1 MQWLHKILALAVI
14 CAAGQAEECPSTC
27 YCTST
32 RLECSQRTLP
42 NNNLTKA
49 IISQYNI
56 TTTFVW
62 TYSKINSIEK
72 KLFSEIQHLKSIDL
86 SGNELKTTKDDP
98 FDRLSHL
105 VYLNISR
112 NAIVDLPRFTFLSL
126 QNLTVLDVSHNSL
139 TVIPFQLFRPMTK
152 LEYLDLS
159 YNTIA
164 TFIDYSFNPNRQ
176 LKSLFLNNNKL
187 VKITSNALV
196 NLTELETLDLSHNC
210 LDYIPK
216 GIFDIFDKL
225 TTLNLGYSNFRN
237 ISQDAFKNLKNLSD
251 LNIGGNK
258 LKRLPSWLFVHN
270 KNLRTL
276 YLEHTEITVIEN
288 TNFKGLYNLQTLYL
302 RNNTHLRDIEPFV
315 FQDTPAITHLD
326 ISANAL
332 TNLPSSLVSLQKLKE
347 LNIVNNEWDCDC
359 RMTWFASWLQK
370 SNITVQSELS
380 CGKGYPNDMLP
391 TLHHTAKYCTEP
403 KVIFKTPLTLRRL
416 QTDVLLECSFEG
428 NPSPSITWITPTR
441 VVYHWNPEQSKPD
454 IFHKHGV
461 AHDEYYNHIDNSK
474 SRVRVLEN
482 GSLFV
487 GDIHREDSG
496 VYFCFASNPSANL
509 TEQVVL
515 NIDPITMYE
524 IKIYSLIFGALC
536 AAAFLGLTL
545 LVQALRYIFHRY
557 LKTLLIFLYIFPNT
571 TCCSLIN
578 FYLFSDSVS
587 WKRVAVAVL
596 V

>member
-14 CAAGQAEECPSTC
+14 CTAGRAEECPSTC
-27 YCTST
+27 VCTST
-32 RLECSQRTLP
+32 RLECTQHTVP
-42 NNNLTKA
+42 DNNLTRA
-49 IISQYNI
+49 IISHYNN
-56 TTTFVW
+56 TTTFIW

-72 KLFSEIQHLKSIDL
+72 SLFSHFRLLEKIDL
-86 SGNELKTTKDDP
+86 SGNEIKTTKDDP
-98 FDRLSHL
+98 FDRLTQL
-105 VYLNISR
+105 VHLNISR

-126 QNLTVLDVSHNSL
+126 RNLIILDVSHNSL
-139 TVIPFQLFRPMTK
+139 TVIPFQLFGPMTK

-159 YNTIA
+159 HNRIA

-196 NLTELETLDLSHNC
+196 NLTELQTLDLSHNS
-210 LDYIPK
+210 LNYIPK

-225 TTLNLGYSNFRN
+225 AMLNLGYSNFRN
-237 ISQDAFKNLKNLSD
+237 ISQDAFKNLKNLNV
-251 LNIGGNK
+251 LNMGGNK
-258 LKRLPSWLFVHN
+258 LVRLPSMLFVHN
-270 KNLRTL
+270 ENLRTL
-276 YLEHTEITVIEN
+276 YLEHTEITIIEN
-288 TNFKGLYNLQTLYL
+288 TNFKGLHNLQTLYL

-315 FQDTPAITHLD
+315 FQDTPAIMHLD

-332 TNLPSSLVSLQKLKE
+332 TNLPSSLESLHKLEE

-359 RMTWFASWLQK
+359 RMTWFASWLLK
-370 SNITVQSELS
+370 SNITVKSELS
-380 CGKGYPNDMLP
+380 CGKGYPNDMLL
-391 TLHHTAKYCTEP
+391 TLNHTSKYCTEP
-403 KVIFKTPLTLRRL
+403 KVVFKTPLTLRRL

-428 NPSPSITWITPTR
+428 NPPPSITWITPIR
-441 VVYHWNPEQSKPD
+441 AVYHWNPEQSKPD

-461 AHDEYYNHIDNSK
+461 AHDENYNHIDNSN

-482 GSLFV
+482 GSLFI

-536 AAAFLGLTL
+536 AAAFLALTL
-545 LVQALRYIFHRY
+545 MVQALRYIFH
-557 LKTLLIFLYIFPNT
+557 K
-571 TCCSLIN
+571 
-578 FYLFSDSVS
+578 
-587 WKRVAVAVL
+587 
-596 V
+596 